1 MLGWGGKFPYH
12 PNPTQKQVRLPLM
25 LSLLSD
31 LFFICSP
38 YYTYDTSASL
48 LQDLSD
54 VAFRSGEK
62 IYGRVDTRQ
71 LQDDT
76 PFDVLV
82 EKVFTE

>member
-1 MLGWGGKFPYH
+1 MLGWEFPLPPQ
-12 PNPTQKQVRLPLM
+12 PNQKQVRLPLV

-31 LFFICSP
+31 LSFICNP
-38 YYTYDTSASL
+38 CYTCDTSASL

-82 EKVFTE
+82 EKVFTD

>member
-1 MLGWGGKFPYH
+1 MLGWGGNFPYH
-12 PNPTQKQVRLPLM
+12 LNTTQKQVRLPLV

-38 YYTYDTSASL
+38 YYTSASL